1 MCETENN
8 LQKRIDL
15 LVKENNR
22 LYQKVKT
29 ANRKNQRLRGFLK
42 RHNIEFNIEE
52 KCFKTRNLIID
63 DDEID
68 EIDNDYEN
76 NNKNNVGEKTGKTA
90 KTEITEVNLVS
101 EGSDNGSEN
110 GSEVDGNISDN
121 WEDTSALYE

>member
-63 DDEID
+63 DNEID
-68 EIDNDYEN
+68 EIDNINEN
-76 NNKNNVGEKTGKTA
+76 NNKNEAGETA
-90 KTEITEVNLVS
+90 KTEITEVTVVS
-101 EGSDNGSEN
+101 EGSDNCSEN
-110 GSEVDGNISDN
+110 GSVEDGNISDN

>member
-63 DDEID
+63 DDEI
-68 EIDNDYEN
+68 ENDNEN
-76 NNKNNVGEKTGKTA
+76 NNKNEFIKTG
-90 KTEITEVNLVS
+90 KTEITEVTVVS
-101 EGSDNGSEN
+101 EGSENGSDNGSVE
-110 GSEVDGNISDN
+110 DGNISDN

>member
-63 DDEID
+63 DNEID
-68 EIDNDYEN
+68 EIDNINEN
-76 NNKNNVGEKTGKTA
+76 NN
-90 KTEITEVNLVS
+90 KTEITEVTIVS
-101 EGSDNGSEN
+101 EGSDNGSDN
-110 GSEVDGNISDN
+110 ASEVDGNISDN
-121 WEDTSALYE
+121 WEDTSTLYE

>member
-52 KCFKTRNLIID
+52 KCFKTRNIIID
-63 DDEID
+63 DD

-76 NNKNNVGEKTGKTA
+76 NNKNEAGETV
-90 KTEITEVNLVS
+90 KTEITEVTLVS
-101 EGSDNGSEN
+101 EGSENGSEN
-110 GSEVDGNISDN
+110 GSVEDGNISDN

>member
-68 EIDNDYEN
+68 KIENDNEN
-76 NNKNNVGEKTGKTA
+76 NNKKEVT
-90 KTEITEVNLVS
+90 KTEITEVTLVS

-110 GSEVDGNISDN
+110 GSVEDGNISDN

>member
-63 DDEID
+63 DDEINN
-68 EIDNDYEN
+68 DNEN
-76 NNKNNVGEKTGKTA
+76 NNKNEAGETA
-90 KTEITEVNLVS
+90 KTEITEVTVVS
-101 EGSDNGSEN
+101 EGSENGSEN
-110 GSEVDGNISDN
+110 GSVEDGNISDN

>member
-1 MCETENN
+1 MCELENN

-68 EIDNDYEN
+68 EINNDYEN
-76 NNKNNVGEKTGKTA
+76 NNKNNVGEKT
-90 KTEITEVNLVS
+90 EITEVTLVS

-110 GSEVDGNISDN
+110 GSVEDGNISDN

>member
-22 LYQKVKT
+22 LYQRVKT

-63 DDEID
+63 DDEINN
-68 EIDNDYEN
+68 DNEN
-76 NNKNNVGEKTGKTA
+76 NNKNEAGETA
-90 KTEITEVNLVS
+90 KTEITEVTVVS
-101 EGSDNGSEN
+101 EGSENGSEN
-110 GSEVDGNISDN
+110 GSVEDGNISDN

>member
-68 EIDNDYEN
+68 NDNEN
-76 NNKNNVGEKTGKTA
+76 NNKNEAGETA
-90 KTEITEVNLVS
+90 KTEITEVTVVS
-101 EGSDNGSEN
+101 EGSENGSEN
-110 GSEVDGNISDN
+110 GSVEDGNISDN

>member
-1 MCETENN
+1 MCEIENN

-68 EIDNDYEN
+68 KIDNDYEN
-76 NNKNNVGEKTGKTA
+76 NNKNEVT
-90 KTEITEVNLVS
+90 KTEITEVTVVS
-101 EGSDNGSEN
+101 EGSDNCSEN
-110 GSEVDGNISDN
+110 GSVEDGNISDN

>member
-63 DDEID
+63 DEI
-68 EIDNDYEN
+68 ENDNEN
-76 NNKNNVGEKTGKTA
+76 NNKNKVSE
-90 KTEITEVNLVS
+90 KTEITEVTVVS
-101 EGSDNGSEN
+101 EGSDNASEN
-110 GSEVDGNISDN
+110 GSVEDGNISDN

>member
-68 EIDNDYEN
+68 KIDNDNEN
-76 NNKNNVGEKTGKTA
+76 NNKNNVSE
-90 KTEITEVNLVS
+90 KTEITEVTLVS

>member
-1 MCETENN
+1 MCETERN

-22 LYQKVKT
+22 LYKKVKT
-29 ANRKNQRLRGFLK
+29 TNRKNQRLRGFLK

-63 DDEID
+63 DNEID
-68 EIDNDYEN
+68 EIDNINEN
-76 NNKNNVGEKTGKTA
+76 NN
-90 KTEITEVNLVS
+90 KTEITEVTVVS
-101 EGSDNGSEN
+101 EGSENGSEN

-121 WEDTSALYE
+121 WEDTSTLYE